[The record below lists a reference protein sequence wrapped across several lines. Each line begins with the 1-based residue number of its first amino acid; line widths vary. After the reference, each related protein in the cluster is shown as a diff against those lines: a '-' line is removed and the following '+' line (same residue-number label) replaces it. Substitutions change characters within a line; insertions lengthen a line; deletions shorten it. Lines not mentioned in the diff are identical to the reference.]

1 MTSRGMKENEARTI
15 ARLISE
21 IIDKRENAFEY
32 VRAEVAKLCKAF
44 PLYAD
49 CVR

>member
-1 MTSRGMKENEARTI
+1 MTTRGMKEAEARKI
-15 ARLISE
+15 AQLITKVINE
-21 IIDKRENAFEY
+21 KEACFDY
-32 VRAEVAKLCKAF
+32 VKEEVAKLCKAF